1 MFNQLQKTDKRIHRV
16 NMRLT
21 DKQMKFI
28 KKNNLSVTKIMDD
41 ALYNLISGIYK
52 VKVNLS
58 YILFI
63 GLTIGIF
70 FLSWIYFKINF
81 YKGLSYLLIGSTLLL
96 YQMFFNIHPFK
107 YTLKSDKK

>member
-41 ALYNLISGIYK
+41 ALYNLIK
-52 VKVNLS
+52 WDEHKRKL
-58 YILFI
+58 
-63 GLTIGIF
+63 
-70 FLSWIYFKINF
+70 
-81 YKGLSYLLIGSTLLL
+81 
-96 YQMFFNIHPFK
+96 
-107 YTLKSDKK
+107 